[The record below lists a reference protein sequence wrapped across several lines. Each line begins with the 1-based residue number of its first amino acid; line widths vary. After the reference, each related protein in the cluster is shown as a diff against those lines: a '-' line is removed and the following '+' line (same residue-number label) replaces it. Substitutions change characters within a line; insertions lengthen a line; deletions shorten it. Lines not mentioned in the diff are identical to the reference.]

1 MKIKKLFA
9 TLGIVVCMAFCMMF
23 GMGNAMV
30 ANAAEV
36 IPEYT
41 FTEDNISYCLELTD
55 EDDFKLTANNNGSE
69 ATVTGK
75 YTLEEDVITL
85 VVAGN
90 EFAQFKLN
98 EDMSMELVI
107 EEEVEET
114 PSGEIKVPTTVEDYK
129 AQVEELTALIEQL
142 HTELNKEEVNYEEV
156 GKIAVAI
163 LGIVGLIILGLLI
176 VIIRLKI
183 KNINKDK
190 LYQDV
195 REATDKVFADYQK
208 EVKDLIE
215 DVKVTVTKKIDD
227 NEEKRQA
234 EAEAQSIKLRAS
246 VEAAKANLSIN
257 SVLDD

>member
-9 TLGIVVCMAFCMMF
+9 TLGIAVCMAFCMMF
-23 GMGNAMV
+23 GMGNTMV

-41 FTEDNISYCLELTD
+41 FTEENISYSLELTD

-75 YTLEEDVITL
+75 YTLEEDIITL
-85 VVAGN
+85 VVAGD

-114 PSGEIKVPTTVEDYK
+114 PDGEIKVPTTVEDYK

-208 EVKDLIE
+208 EVKGLIE

>member
-9 TLGIVVCMAFCMMF
+9 TLGITLCMAFCLMF
-23 GMGNAMV
+23 GMGNTV
-30 ANAAEV
+30 AFAAEA
-36 IPEYT
+36 IPQYT
-41 FTEDNISYCLELTD
+41 FAEDNISYCLELTD

-69 ATVTGK
+69 ATITGK
-75 YTLEEDVITL
+75 YTLEEDIITL

-114 PSGEIKVPTTVEDYK
+114 PDGEIKVPTTVEDYK

-163 LGIVGLIILGLLI
+163 LGVVGLIILGLLI

-195 REATDKVFADYQK
+195 REATDKAFADYQK
-208 EVKDLIE
+208 EVKGLIE